1 MGEYQYTDNPF
12 MNNYE
17 NYKSMD
23 VNYAQYVPDQQAN
36 GMGGGRKKCSKN
48 HNNNN
53 NGGGGGGGGYANNDV
68 NFDDSYNN
76 YGKCREREREFR
88 PICSPNF
95 VSSNVR

>member
-23 VNYAQYVPDQQAN
+23 VNYAQYVPDQAN

-53 NGGGGGGGGYANNDV
+53 NGGGGGGGGGYANNDV

-76 YGKCREREREFR
+76 YGK
-88 PICSPNF
+88 
-95 VSSNVR
+95 